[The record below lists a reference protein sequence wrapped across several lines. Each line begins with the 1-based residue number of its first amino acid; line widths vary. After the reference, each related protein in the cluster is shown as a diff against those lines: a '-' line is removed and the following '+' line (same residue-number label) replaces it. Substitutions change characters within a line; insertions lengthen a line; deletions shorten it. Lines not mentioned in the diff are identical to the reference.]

1 MQRSPHCRPWSC
13 GFTILELAAVLVLL
27 SLSVGSLLP
36 GARRQLDR
44 ASVLEAREELAGL
57 FHRARFEAVA
67 FGGATLHLKA
77 DSASGTLIAGGEV
90 LDRTV
95 LLEEYGVSLTISAG
109 RPEAELTF
117 DSLGLGRVASQ
128 TLRLRKG
135 DAEVALVVSS
145 FGRIV
150 RE

>member
-1 MQRSPHCRPWSC
+1 MPRSPHKQLGSC
-13 GFTILELAAVLVLL
+13 GFTILELATVLVLL
-27 SLSVGSLLP
+27 CLSFGSLLP

-44 ASVLEAREELAGL
+44 VAVLEAREELAGL

-67 FGGATLHLKA
+67 FGGATLHLKS

-95 LLEEYGVSLTISAG
+95 LLDEYGVSLTISAG
-109 RPEAELTF
+109 RPEVELTF

-128 TLRLRKG
+128 TLRLRKR
-135 DAEVALVVSS
+135 DAEVVLVVSS

-150 RE
+150 RK